1 MLEKSYDHNKIES
14 TLYEKWEEA
23 GYFKPEIHPEG
34 RPFTIVMPPPNI
46 TGQLH
51 LGHAFDGT
59 IQDILTRYKRMKGY
73 SALWLP
79 GEDHA
84 SIATEVKLVEKI
96 KSDYGKTKEE
106 FGREAFLKEAWEW
119 SRYYRE
125 RIAKQ
130 FRKLGTSCDWSRERF
145 TMDEGCSEAVKEF
158 FIALYEKGLIY
169 RGNRI
174 INWCTDCKTTISDAE
189 VEYEE
194 QEGSIYYI
202 RYPIENSE
210 ESLIVATTRPETML
224 GDTGIAVAPDDER
237 YTHLIGKNAIL
248 PLVGR
253 ALPIFTDS
261 YVEKEFGT
269 GCVKV
274 TPCHDPN
281 DFEMGIRHGLMQVR
295 ICDDDGILNEN
306 VPEAYRGLT
315 LLDGRKKVLEDLKQ
329 QGLFVKSEPY
339 THNVG
344 TCYRCDTTIQPLT
357 SEQWFVKMEPLA
369 TPATEAVRKDIIQFV
384 PKHFEKVYFNWMDN
398 IKDWCISRQLWWG
411 HRIPVYYCDDCGEVI
426 VQKEAPAACT
436 KCQSQMIR
444 QDEDVLDT
452 WFSSAL
458 WPFSTLGWPEQ
469 TEDLKKFYPN
479 DVLVTG
485 FDIIFLWVA
494 RMIMAGM
501 SQMDDIPFSNVLI
514 HGLIRDSQGRK
525 MSKSLG
531 NGVDP
536 LEVIEQYG
544 ADALRLTL
552 ITGNKMGNDS
562 RWNNEKLEA
571 NRNFM
576 NKLYNAAKFILM
588 NTDDY
593 LACTYEDVKD
603 RLTLADRW
611 IISKLNRLAVEIDAN
626 MEKYEFGIAA
636 EKLYDFAWNT
646 FCDWYIELSK
656 TALYNKADE
665 SQKLGAQYTLMY
677 VFSEILKLLHPF
689 IPFVTEELFLA
700 LNGKETTI
708 MIQPWTQG
716 KTEKVF
722 AQSEADM
729 DILIEAI
736 RAIRNARS
744 SMNIPPSKKSDVYL
758 QAEDAQIFEMITAH
772 QHYFAALC
780 SVKSILPQK
789 EEVADSIA
797 AVFGQGSFAIPL
809 DDLVDRQKEY
819 ERLMKEKERLKGEVA
834 LTEKKL
840 NNPGFVGKAPADVVA
855 GENEKQKKY
864 RAMLA
869 DVEDKLAKLG

>member
-1 MLEKSYDHNKIES
+1 MLEKSYNHNNIEGA
-14 TLYEKWEEA
+14 LYKKWEEA

-34 RPFTIVMPPPNI
+34 KPFTIVMPPPNI

-96 KSDYGKTKEE
+96 NNDYGKTKEE
-106 FGREAFLKEAWEW
+106 FGREAFLEEAWEW

-130 FRKLGTSCDWSRERF
+130 FRKLGASCDWSRERF

-194 QEGSIYYI
+194 QEGYIYYI
-202 RYPIENSE
+202 LYFIENSE
-210 ESLIVATTRPETML
+210 ESIVVATTRPETML
-224 GDTGIAVAPDDER
+224 GDTGIAVSSEDER
-237 YTHLIGKNAIL
+237 YQHLIGKNAIL

-253 ALPIFTDS
+253 ALPIFADP

-281 DFEMGIRHGLMQVR
+281 DFEMGLRHDLMQIR
-295 ICDDDGILNEN
+295 ICDDDGVLNEN

-315 LLDGRKKVLEDLKQ
+315 LLEGREKVLEDLKQ
-329 QGLFVKSEPY
+329 QGFFVKMEPY

-369 TPATEAVRKDIIQFV
+369 TPASEAVRENVIRFV

-411 HRIPVYYCDDCGEVI
+411 HRIPVYYCDDCGEII
-426 VQKEAPAACT
+426 VQKEAPSVCT
-436 KCQSQMIR
+436 KCQSQNIR

-458 WPFSTLGWPEQ
+458 WPFSTLGWPLQ
-469 TEDLKKFYPN
+469 TKDLQKFYPN

-501 SQMDDIPFSNVLI
+501 SQMNDIPFSDILI
-514 HGLIRDSQGRK
+514 HGLICDSQGRK

-536 LEVIEQYG
+536 IEVIEQYG

-552 ITGNKMGNDS
+552 ITGNKMGNDA
-562 RWNNEKLEA
+562 RWNSEKLEA

-593 LACTYEDVKD
+593 TPCLYEEVQD
-603 RLTLADRW
+603 RLTLADQW
-611 IISKLNRLAVEIDAN
+611 IISKMNQLALEIDAN

-665 SQKLGAQYTLMY
+665 SQKQGAQYTLLY

-689 IPFVTEELFLA
+689 IPFITEELFLA
-700 LNGKETTI
+700 LNADEKTI
-708 MIQPWTQG
+708 MTQPWTKG
-716 KTEKVF
+716 KAERIF
-722 AQSEADM
+722 AQSEKNM

-744 SMNIPPSKKSDVYL
+744 NMNIPPSKKSDVYL
-758 QAEDAQIFEMITAH
+758 QSEDAQIFEMIVNH
-772 QHYFAALC
+772 GHYFSALC
-780 SVKSILPQK
+780 SVKSILPLQ
-789 EEVADSIA
+789 EEIADSIA
-797 AVFGQGSFAIPL
+797 AVFGQGSFMIPL
-809 DDLVDRQKEY
+809 DDLVD
-819 ERLMKEKERLKGEVA
+819 KEKEYDRLIKERDRLREEVA

-840 NNPGFVGKAPADVVA
+840 SNAAFVEKAPKAVVE
-855 GENEKQKKY
+855 GEKEKQKKY
-864 RAMLA
+864 GAMLA
-869 DVEDKLAKLG
+869 DVEEKLSKLG